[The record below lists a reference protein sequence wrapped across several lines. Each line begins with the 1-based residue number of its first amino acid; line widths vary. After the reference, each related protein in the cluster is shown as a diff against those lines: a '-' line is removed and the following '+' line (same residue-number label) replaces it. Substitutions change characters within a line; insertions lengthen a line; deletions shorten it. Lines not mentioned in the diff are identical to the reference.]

1 MNKKKT
7 SWEYEKV
14 RNSKQ
19 IRLVF
24 NLDDPEEATAYHF
37 LERYS
42 NKSGSIKHLIY
53 EECVRCSY
61 EQA

>member
-24 NLDDPEEATAYHF
+24 NLDDPEEAAAYHF

>member
-1 MNKKKT
+1 MSDKKT
-7 SWEYEKV
+7 SWEYEKA

-24 NLDDPEEATAYHF
+24 NLDDPEEAGSYHF
-37 LERYS
+37 LERYT
-42 NKSGSIKHLIY
+42 NKSGFIKHLIY
-53 EECVRCSY
+53 EEYVRCAY